1 MNHFIIDFD
10 STFIKD
16 ESLDVLAKFSFG
28 KEDKF
33 VDKIANITND
43 GMEGKISFKESLT
56 RRIELFD

>member
-33 VDKIANITND
+33 VDKIAL
-43 GMEGKISFKESLT
+43 KKEL
-56 RRIELFD
+56 R